1 MTSGVE
7 RARRIGVGAALIAA
21 ALIAAGAMVPRW
33 WTGEARGVDQGV
45 GLRGVELCAREGCA
59 SRGLDD
65 LGAGSRSWPLLGA
78 TGFAVSWVAVA
89 FLAAALVLAVRRGAP
104 AWRVRV
110 ARAAAAF
117 SLFALVVGVAFAWT
131 YPGFS
136 GLDIGWGMIAFL
148 LGAALGTGAGGILLS
163 RAEA

>member
-7 RARRIGVGAALIAA
+7 RARRVGIVVALVAAGL
-21 ALIAAGAMVPRW
+21 LAAGAIVPRW
-33 WTGEARGVDQGV
+33 WTGNARGVDEGV
-45 GLRGVELCAREGCA
+45 GLRGVELCAREGCS

-65 LGAGSRSWPLLGA
+65 LGSGSKSWPLLGA

-89 FLAAALVLAVRRGAP
+89 FLVAAVVMSVRRIAP

-110 ARAAAAF
+110 GRAAGGF
-117 SLFALVVGVAFAWT
+117 SLFALVVGVAFAGT

-136 GLDIGWGMIAFL
+136 GLGIGWGLIAYH
-148 LGAALGTGAGGILLS
+148 LGAVLGVGAGGMLLS
-163 RAEA
+163 RTGD